1 MRKLVNIKI
10 GEHDFDIINIQNN
23 KNYLEEAAP
32 LICKL
37 FLKTIVLIKK

>member
-10 GEHDFDIINIQNN
+10 GKHDFDTINIQNN
-23 KNYLEEAAP
+23 EEYLGQTTP